1 MRQKQADN
9 KIHFTPDNLTEF
21 VTGEMNWK
29 NSTIVG
35 LYVLQLVK
43 TVLKVPLVP
52 RVSHSAVMEKQA
64 GPRDFPKNSHY
75 L

>member
-35 LYVLQLVK
+35 LYVTACEDCVESSSGTQSEPLCSNGK
-43 TVLKVPLVP
+43 TGRP
-52 RVSHSAVMEKQA
+52 
-64 GPRDFPKNSHY
+64 
-75 L
+75 